1 MLKQTLTIISYLLAS
16 LLVGILVTLLADST
30 ENVAVEKKI
39 RARMESEIRDTLASF
54 RASAVHPAAG
64 DEKNFLMHFITTV
77 MADRLVV
84 RDRGGAGP
92 APAAGDAATAY
103 LFTVDGDQYALDV
116 YLRKDYLK
124 AELAL
129 LDVPDYIAGI
139 LSTVVVFGFL
149 VYLSESRKRTRLL
162 KQQFESKQAEF
173 TSALERQEALA
184 LVGRMSAS
192 LAHELRT
199 PLGTISNLVQVL
211 PSRRG
216 DEQFIKRFTTLASEE
231 LNRTQQLI
239 DNLLIYGKDI
249 GVLNEEWIP
258 VRRFFEDAASGR
270 VVLDMP
276 DGMMLYGDRFYL
288 SLLFKNLVRNASEA
302 GADKVL
308 VKALLPGEHP
318 ASAMI
323 VCDDNGGGFPLSAD
337 LDKLTD
343 PFVTSRSRG
352 SGLGLYLSKKIAT
365 AHGGSLSLVRKEK
378 GARVVLTIPR
388 KRIRSSP

>member
-16 LLVGILVTLLADST
+16 LLVGIVVTLLADST
-30 ENVAVEKKI
+30 EDVAVEKKI
-39 RARMESEIRDTLASF
+39 RASMESEIRDTLASF
-54 RASAVHPAAG
+54 RASAVHPTAG

-84 RDRGGAGP
+84 RDRGGADRGP
-92 APAAGDAATAY
+92 AADDATTTY
-103 LFTVDGDQYALDV
+103 LFTVDGQQYALDV

-124 AELAL
+124 SELAL

-139 LSTVVVFGFL
+139 LSTVIVFGFL
-149 VYLSESRKRTRLL
+149 VYLSESRKRTRLM

-199 PLGTISNLVQVL
+199 PIGTISNLVQVL

-216 DEQFIKRFTTLASEE
+216 DEQFIKRFIALASEE

-239 DNLLIYGKDI
+239 DNLVIYGKDI
-249 GVLNEEWIP
+249 GALNEEWIP
-258 VRRFFEDAASGR
+258 VGRLFEDAASGR

-276 DGMMLYGDRFYL
+276 EGMMLYGDRFYL
-288 SLLFKNLVRNASEA
+288 GLLFKNLVRNAHDA
-302 GADKVL
+302 GADNIRVN
-308 VKALLPGEHP
+308 ALLPDEDP
-318 ASAMI
+318 ESAVI
-323 VCDDNGGGFPLSAD
+323 VCDDNGSGFPLSAD

-352 SGLGLYLSKKIAT
+352 GGLGLYLSKKIAT
-365 AHGGSLSLVRKEK
+365 AHGGSLSLVRKEE
-378 GARVVLTIPR
+378 GARVILTIPR